1 MAPTCATCRNAE
13 LLRSREAAA
22 VNCECK
28 WATRNNPSLSRWG
41 LEASSSRTVLYPGL
55 YPGLY
60 PKEADEADE
69 AAAAGERD
77 NECVWCWCM
86 VSALS
91 WTPPWTG
98 CSGKGD
104 KVLKS
109 NTRWLGTRRWACRCK
124 EAIERARDMVDV
136 MECMDMLETCR

>member
-41 LEASSSRTVLYPGL
+41 LEASSSRTVLYPVL
-55 YPGLY
+55 YP
-60 PKEADEADE
+60 ATDEADE

-86 VSALS
+86 VSA
-91 WTPPWTG
+91 PP
-98 CSGKGD
+98 
-104 KVLKS
+104 
-109 NTRWLGTRRWACRCK
+109 
-124 EAIERARDMVDV
+124 
-136 MECMDMLETCR
+136 